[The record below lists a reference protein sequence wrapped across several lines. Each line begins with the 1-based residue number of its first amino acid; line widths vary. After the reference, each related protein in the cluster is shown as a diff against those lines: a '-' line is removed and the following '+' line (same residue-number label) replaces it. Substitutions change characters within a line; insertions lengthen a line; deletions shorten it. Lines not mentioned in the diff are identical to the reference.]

1 MTGAGE
7 GGGPHVRVI
16 DVGTGQDLLS
26 FFPFPAAFTGGV
38 RVATADLNGDGTPD
52 LVVAAGPGGG
62 PHVRVFDGVALLAG
76 QVVELMGFFAYVANF
91 TGGVF
96 VAAAGAAGSAGGD
109 ITGVTAGAGLT
120 GGGQS
125 GAVTLGV
132 ATGGITGALLANGAV
147 SAAKLGAGAVVGGLG
162 GIILDNSITADD
174 LANGAVT
181 RGEAGGGRGWLGG
194 LGGIILDNSIT
205 ADDLANGA
213 VTAAKLGAGAVV
225 GGLGGVVL
233 DNSITT
239 DDLANGA
246 VTVFKLAADSVVGGL
261 GGVVQDNSIATADL
275 ADNAVTGAKID
286 PTTTITAAAVQLSGT
301 LGAAGGVTVGGG
313 TTITAV
319 VTATDTLD
327 FPSAAASSSV
337 DLSMTVTGAVLGD
350 TVALGVPSVSV
361 VANSAYTA
369 WVSPPTPSR
378 CASTTTRRVL
388 LQILRPARSA

>member
-181 RGEAGGGRGWLGG
+181 RGEAGGGRGGRRPRRHHPGQLDHGG
-194 LGGIILDNSIT
+194 RPRQRRGD
-205 ADDLANGA
+205 
-213 VTAAKLGAGAVV
+213 AAKLGAGAVV
-225 GGLGGVVL
+225 GGPGGTVL
-233 DNSITT
+233 DNSITA
-239 DDLANGA
+239 DDLA
-246 VTVFKLAADSVVGGL
+246 TSSVVGGL
-261 GGVVQDNSIATADL
+261 GGTVQDNTITTEDIL
-275 ADNAVTGAKID
+275 DGTITGADID
-286 PTTTITAAAVQLSGT
+286 PTTTITATAVQLSGT
-301 LGAAGGVTVGGG
+301 LATAGGVAVGGG
-313 TTITAV
+313 TVISSV
-319 VTATDTLD
+319 LTATGSLNL
-327 FPSAAASSSV
+327 P
-337 DLSMTVTGAVLGD
+337 G
-350 TVALGVPSVSV
+350 
-361 VANSAYTA
+361 
-369 WVSPPTPSR
+369 TPQR
-378 CASTTTRRVL
+378 KR
-388 LQILRPARSA
+388 ARI